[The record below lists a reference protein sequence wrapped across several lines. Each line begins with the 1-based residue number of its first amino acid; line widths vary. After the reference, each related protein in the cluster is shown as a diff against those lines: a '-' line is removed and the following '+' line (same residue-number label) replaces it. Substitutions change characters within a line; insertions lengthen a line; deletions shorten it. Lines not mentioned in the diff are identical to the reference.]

1 MKKLATVFLF
11 ISGFA
16 VATYAQ
22 DSTQSRHTRQEHFSK
37 AKEELKLSED
47 QNRKWHE
54 IEEQFR
60 SKMKSVRKDE
70 AINTEEKKEQ
80 LRTLNKERMEQI
92 NAVLTAD
99 QRQKWNQMKKEAHHK
114 KGLKK
119 EPASI

>member
-1 MKKLATVFLF
+1 MKKLFTVLLF

-16 VATYAQ
+16 LASNAQ
-22 DSTQSRHTRQEHFSK
+22 YSTHTRDTPKGQITR
-37 AKEELKLSED
+37 AKDELKLSED
-47 QNRKWHE
+47 QNKKWHE

-70 AINTEEKKEQ
+70 ALATEEKKEQ
-80 LRTLNKERMEQI
+80 LKTLNKERMEQI
-92 NAVLTAD
+92 NAVLTPE

-119 EPASI
+119 EPASS